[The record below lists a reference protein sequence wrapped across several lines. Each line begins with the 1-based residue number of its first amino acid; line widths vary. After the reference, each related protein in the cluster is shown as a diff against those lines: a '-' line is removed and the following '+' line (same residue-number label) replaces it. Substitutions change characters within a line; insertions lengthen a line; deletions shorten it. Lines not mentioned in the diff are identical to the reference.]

1 MAEEIEKSN
10 GSWIK
15 PKVLGGF
22 SLILIFSI
30 ISIYIT
36 YKGFMELTLT
46 RQGLSQP
53 GQKLAII
60 NAIIT
65 EIYGEEADIRTYVL
79 TNDTSYLDK
88 YTSKQKKINSAV
100 RSLERLTTDNP
111 DQHQKVTQVS
121 QLLKSKRDIVNAL
134 IKLRENENTD
144 RFYDEAFR
152 QISFAGKSVRESK
165 AVAKTTTIT
174 TSQRDT
180 LLTRTV
186 QDKGI
191 FGKIKKFFVGNEV
204 VDTVTTRVKV
214 ETQLDTIPSGS
225 YISDSVI
232 YVLAEM
238 LDRIRVE
245 QREYKISLSSRE
257 LELLEKDRNIMEKIR
272 SVIGLLEKEEL
283 SSSLRQS
290 MDAQTLVGKSTIKVL
305 ALGAI
310 TIILLI
316 LLLAVIFRDI
326 SRESQYRVQLF
337 EAKLYAEKLLRAK
350 EQFLASMSHEI
361 RTPLSAIIGI
371 TRQLQKS
378 ELDDKQQK
386 FVTTLS
392 SSADHLLSVINDILD
407 YSKLES
413 GHVKLENVRF
423 EPEKIFTDVVQF
435 FMPRINEKSLTML
448 VNIDTSTPREL
459 WGDTFRLRQI
469 LMNLLSNAIKFTENG
484 SIIVSVS
491 VLKQTE
497 EFAKLQIT
505 VADTGVGIPVEHQS
519 LIFEE
524 FTQVDSGIARKYGG
538 TGLGLTIV
546 KKLTELQ
553 GGEVTLTSIPN
564 EGTTVKVVI
573 PYGLQGQPE
582 VVKPTLV
589 DFNIPKNT
597 NILVVDD
604 DEVNRLI
611 VTEMAKSIGLEV
623 DSISNPKMVEESIR
637 QNYYSAILTDIQMPS
652 ISGYD
657 IVKIVEK
664 RGIATP
670 VIAITANSTINDPE
684 HFTSMGF
691 SGYLI
696 KPFVEDDL
704 FNALA
709 PLVGVE
715 KRVKAER
722 ARKKKSRQ
730 GVHHPDLSDI
740 YRFSGGDAQSV
751 RLILTSF
758 LDNTFKNIDDINTHV
773 QARDLPKASAVAH
786 KMKSAYNQFKIYHIA
801 GLLQKIE
808 LLDPT
813 KQRAAFAYLN
823 ELNRQIKPIIKEI
836 KEKIARL

>member
-1 MAEEIEKSN
+1 
-10 GSWIK
+10 
-15 PKVLGGF
+15 
-22 SLILIFSI
+22 
-30 ISIYIT
+30 
-36 YKGFMELTLT
+36 MELTLT

-134 IKLRENENTD
+134 IELRKNENTD

-204 VDTVTTRVKV
+204 VDTVTTKVKV

-232 YVLAEM
+232 HVLAEM

-245 QREYKISLSSRE
+245 QREYKISLSSKE

-337 EAKLYAEKLLRAK
+337 EAKLYAEKLLRVK

-413 GHVKLENVRF
+413 GHVRLENVRF

-435 FMPRINEKSLTML
+435 FMPRINEKRLTVL
-448 VNIDTSTPREL
+448 VNIDTSTPGEL

-524 FTQVDSGIARKYGG
+524 FTQVDGGIARKYGG

-573 PYGLQGQPE
+573 PYGLQGKPE
-582 VVKPTLV
+582 AVKPTLV

-611 VTEMAKSIGLEV
+611 VAEMAKSIGLEV
-623 DSISNPKMVEESIR
+623 DSISNPEMVEESIR
-637 QNYYSAILTDIQMPS
+637 QNYYSAILTDIQMPG

>member
-1 MAEEIEKSN
+1 
-10 GSWIK
+10 
-15 PKVLGGF
+15 
-22 SLILIFSI
+22 
-30 ISIYIT
+30 
-36 YKGFMELTLT
+36 MELTLT

-134 IKLRENENTD
+134 IELRKNENTD

-204 VDTVTTRVKV
+204 VDTVTTKVKV

-232 YVLAEM
+232 HVLAEM

-245 QREYKISLSSRE
+245 QREYKISLSSKE

-337 EAKLYAEKLLRAK
+337 EAKLYAEKLLRVK

-413 GHVKLENVRF
+413 GHVRLENVRF

-435 FMPRINEKSLTML
+435 FMPRINEKRLTVL
-448 VNIDTSTPREL
+448 VNIDTSTPGEL

-524 FTQVDSGIARKYGG
+524 FTQVDGGIARKYGG

-573 PYGLQGQPE
+573 PYGLQGKPE
-582 VVKPTLV
+582 AVKPTLV

-611 VTEMAKSIGLEV
+611 VAEMAKSIGLEV
-623 DSISNPKMVEESIR
+623 DSISNPEMVEESIK
-637 QNYYSAILTDIQMPS
+637 QNYYSAILTDIQMPG

>member
-134 IKLRENENTD
+134 IELRKNENTD

-204 VDTVTTRVKV
+204 VDTVTTKVKV

-232 YVLAEM
+232 HVLAEM

-245 QREYKISLSSRE
+245 QREYKISLSSKE

-337 EAKLYAEKLLRAK
+337 EAKLYAEKLLRVK

-413 GHVKLENVRF
+413 GHVRLENVRF

-435 FMPRINEKSLTML
+435 FMPRINEKRLTVL
-448 VNIDTSTPREL
+448 VNIDTSTPGEL

-524 FTQVDSGIARKYGG
+524 FTQVDGGIARKYGG

-573 PYGLQGQPE
+573 PYGLQGKPE
-582 VVKPTLV
+582 AVKPTLV

-611 VTEMAKSIGLEV
+611 VAEMAKSIGLEV
-623 DSISNPKMVEESIR
+623 DSISNPEMVEESIK
-637 QNYYSAILTDIQMPS
+637 QNYYSAILTDIQMPG

-773 QARDLPKASAVAH
+773 LARDLPKASAVAH

>member
-1 MAEEIEKSN
+1 
-10 GSWIK
+10 
-15 PKVLGGF
+15 
-22 SLILIFSI
+22 
-30 ISIYIT
+30 
-36 YKGFMELTLT
+36 MELTLT

-134 IKLRENENTD
+134 IELRKNENTD

-204 VDTVTTRVKV
+204 VDTVTTKVKV

-232 YVLAEM
+232 HVLAEM

-245 QREYKISLSSRE
+245 QREYKISLSSKE

-337 EAKLYAEKLLRAK
+337 EAKLYAEKLLRVK

-413 GHVKLENVRF
+413 GHVRLENVRF

-435 FMPRINEKSLTML
+435 FMPRINEKRLTVL
-448 VNIDTSTPREL
+448 VNIDTSTPGEL

-524 FTQVDSGIARKYGG
+524 FTQVDGGIARKYGG

-573 PYGLQGQPE
+573 PYGLQGKPE
-582 VVKPTLV
+582 AVKPTLV

-611 VTEMAKSIGLEV
+611 VAEMAKSIGLEV
-623 DSISNPKMVEESIR
+623 DSISNPEMVEESIK
-637 QNYYSAILTDIQMPS
+637 QNYYSAILTDIQMPG

-773 QARDLPKASAVAH
+773 LARDLPKASAVAH